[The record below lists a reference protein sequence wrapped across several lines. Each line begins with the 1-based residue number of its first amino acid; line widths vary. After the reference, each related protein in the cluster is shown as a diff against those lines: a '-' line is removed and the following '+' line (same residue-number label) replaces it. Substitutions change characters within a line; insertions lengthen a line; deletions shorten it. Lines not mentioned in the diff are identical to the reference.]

1 MKLTRLLLIASVVSA
16 AYVCVVMCMVQPW
29 LIVLIAIAAIAV
41 AAKKKST
48 ALWAHGT
55 ARWCDATELKA
66 AGMLDAD
73 SGIII
78 GKVHMP
84 KTKLRAMIALF
95 NRRIVSLVACEEFLA
110 ILGKGREK
118 AQVRLNAIH
127 TMVVAPTGV
136 GKGASFVIPHLL
148 TSPDSTVV
156 VDYKGENF
164 RATAEHRRTKY
175 HHTIV
180 VLDPFKVVTQ
190 TPDSFNPLDFIDG
203 DNPLAID
210 DCRDLAES
218 LVVRTGLEKE
228 AHWAD
233 SAELWIW
240 AMIAVVVLYSDRKD
254 RSLQSVRK
262 LLTNPDKMQAVI
274 KLMCESNAWSGML
287 SRLGDQ
293 LTQFRDRELGSVLTT
308 ANRFARFMDT
318 LAIFDS
324 TSSSSFNPA
333 DLLKG
338 RMTIYLI
345 LPPEHMRTQS
355 PLLRM
360 WIGSM
365 LRAIVRGGIQEKHK
379 IHFLLDEAASLGR
392 MEALDDAVD
401 KYRAFGVRLQFYYQS
416 LGQLKKCWP
425 EGGDQTLLS
434 NTSQIYFGVNDNETA
449 KYVSE
454 RLGESTIAVRS
465 GGSNTGRTHQT
476 SDDGS
481 ASTSYSTGTSDNW
494 SQQGRHLLKPEEVMA
509 LSERIAIIF
518 TPGVAPIWTNL
529 NRYFE
534 MDFFTPSRQQG
545 LWHRTKLFVAA
556 FLLFIFA
563 SILAVGAT
571 GVAKENSERRVKP
584 QQHMFY
590 P

>member
-1 MKLTRLLLIASVVSA
+1 MKLTRLLLVASVA
-16 AYVCVVMCMVQPW
+16 ATAYVCAVMCIVQPW
-29 LIVLIAIAAIAV
+29 LLVLIAIAAFAV
-41 AAKKKST
+41 AAKKSSSG
-48 ALWAHGT
+48 LWAHGT
-55 ARWCDATELKA
+55 ARWCDTRELKA

-73 SGIII
+73 SGIIL
-78 GKVHMP
+78 GRVDMP
-84 KTKLRAMIALF
+84 KRKLNALIALL
-95 NRRIVSLVACEEFLA
+95 NPRIASSVACDEFLA
-110 ILGKGREK
+110 IFSEGKKK
-118 AQVRLNAIH
+118 AQVRLTNSIH

-148 TSPDSTVV
+148 TSPDSTVA
-156 VDYKGENF
+156 VDFKGENY
-164 RATAEHRRTKY
+164 RATADHRRTKFG
-175 HHTIV
+175 HTIV
-180 VLDPFKVVTQ
+180 ALDPFKVVTQ
-190 TPDSFNPLDFIDG
+190 TPDSFNPLDFIDCESQ
-203 DNPLAID
+203 LAID
-210 DCRDLAES
+210 ECRDLSEA

-240 AMIAVVVLYSDRKD
+240 AMIAVVVLYGETKD

-274 KLMCESNAWSGML
+274 KMMCDSGAWRGIL
-287 SRLGDQ
+287 SRLGHQ
-293 LTQFRDRELGSVLTT
+293 LTHFRDRELGSVLTT
-308 ANRFARFMDT
+308 ANRFLRFLDT
-318 LAIFDS
+318 LAIFGS
-324 TSSSSFNPA
+324 TSSSFNPA

-338 RMTIYLI
+338 KLTVYLI

-365 LRAIVRGGIQEKHK
+365 LRAIVRGGIQEKQK
-379 IHFLLDEAASLGR
+379 VHFILDEAASLGR

-401 KYRAFGVRLQFYYQS
+401 KYRAFSVRLQFYYQS
-416 LGQLKKCWP
+416 LGQLKKCWL

-476 SDDGS
+476 SDNGS
-481 ASTSYSTGTSDNW
+481 TSTSYSTGTSDNW

-518 TPGVAPIWTNL
+518 TPGVPPIWTGVT
-529 NRYFE
+529 RHPARVAV
-534 MDFFTPSRQQG
+534 DFGRVG
-545 LWHRTKLFVAA
+545 L
-556 FLLFIFA
+556 I
-563 SILAVGAT
+563 
-571 GVAKENSERRVKP
+571 GV
-584 QQHMFY
+584 
-590 P
+590 